1 MPARS
6 RKGKNHGNAQQ
17 HEGGL
22 PPSDQPVIIEW
33 SKKFAAY
40 DKFGKLIILGYNRRI
55 VEEYANDRVRKARQ
69 RQKRTARPG

>member
-6 RKGKNHGNAQQ
+6 RKGKNYGNAQQ

-22 PPSDQPVIIEW
+22 PQSDQPVIIEW
-33 SKKFAAY
+33 GKKFAAY

-55 VEEYANDRVRKARQ
+55 VEEYANEQGRLRSKRQ
-69 RQKRTARPG
+69 RKD

>member
-6 RKGKNHGNAQQ
+6 RKGKNHGDTFINDSD
-17 HEGGL
+17 L
-22 PPSDQPVIIEW
+22 PPTDEPIVIEW
-33 SKKFAAY
+33 GKKFAAY

-69 RQKRTARPG
+69 G